1 MSEEDLTDTIS
12 DNAQGPAE
20 ARGDSGSM
28 RQHSLADQI
37 AADRYLAAKNAL
49 ADSTKPTMGVRIV
62 QLVPPG
68 AV

>member
-1 MSEEDLTDTIS
+1 MADEDLTEAIR

-28 RQHSLADQI
+28 RQHSLRDQI
-37 AADRYLAAKNAL
+37 AADRYLASKRAQAGNL
-49 ADSTKPTMGVRIV
+49 LGIRLMRI
-62 QLVPPG
+62 VPPG

>member
-1 MSEEDLTDTIS
+1 MAATDLKTDIAT
-12 DNAQGPAE
+12 NAQGPAE

-28 RQHSLADQI
+28 RQHSLRDQI
-37 AADRYLAAKNAL
+37 AADRYLASKDAL
-49 ADSTKPTMGVRIV
+49 ADSAKKTFGVRMG

>member
-1 MSEEDLTDTIS
+1 MAGDNLKDAIK

-28 RQHSLADQI
+28 RQHSLKDQI
-37 AADRYLAAKNAL
+37 EADRYLASITAA
-49 ADSTKPTMGVRIV
+49 TKKRLGFRLMRII
-62 QLVPPG
+62 PPG

>member
-1 MSEEDLTDTIS
+1 MAGDDLKDTIK

-37 AADRYLAAKNAL
+37 AADRYLASKAAIANKGL
-49 ADSTKPTMGVRIV
+49 GIRLVRI
-62 QLVPPG
+62 VPPG